1 MPLRGTVFPLRSTLR
16 TKGVVAVHRD
26 RIAYVLVLAV
36 LLSACTAQQPGP
48 AASPAATSA
57 AAETPKVGGELI
69 YIITAEPPTF
79 DAHQS
84 TTFATLQPI
93 SPHYSLLYR
102 LDPADNVNKI
112 IPDVADGMPQI
123 STDKLTWT
131 VKIRTDVT
139 FHDGS
144 KLTSEDVKATYDKII
159 KPPTGVTSPR
169 ASAYAAVESVSAPDP
184 ATVVFKLKFA
194 TASFQASLASPWNY
208 IYSAAKLKADP
219 KFYEKN
225 IMGTGPF
232 TFVEYVKG
240 SHWAG
245 KKNPNYFIKGKPY
258 LDSYKGIFITD
269 ISRQTAAIQSKQAF
283 IEFRGFTPQQRDTLS
298 RALPNELAIQE
309 APWVCVNYVVF
320 NTTKKPFDDERVRRA
335 LTLAVDRWTGGEA
348 LSKQTIVKDVGG
360 LMRPKGPFAM
370 SDADL
375 EKIPGFYRDNAKAVD
390 EAKKLLADA
399 GVSNLSF
406 NFHNRNI
413 PTPYEPVAIFLINEW
428 KKIGVTATHTVK
440 ETAAYLADLRN
451 KNFDVG
457 LSFNC
462 DFFDEPDLQLA
473 KFVSVSKVGAA
484 FNESHYNDE
493 NLDKMIEAQSRE
505 TDPEKRKKL
514 VWDIEKYA
522 MGEKAWM
529 FPVIWW
535 YRIMPYLNKVRG
547 YRIGSNHY
555 TTMDMANIW
564 LADK

>member
-1 MPLRGTVFPLRSTLR
+1 M
-16 TKGVVAVHRD
+16 
-26 RIAYVLVLAV
+26 LVLALV
-36 LLSACTAQQPGP
+36 LSACGQQPGP
-48 AASPAATSA
+48 AASPAAPSGTA
-57 AAETPKVGGELI
+57 AAGETPKLGGELI
-69 YIITAEPPTF
+69 YIVSAEAPTF
-79 DAHQS
+79 DGHQS
-84 TTFATLQPI
+84 TTFATLMPI
-93 SPHYSLLYR
+93 SPFYSLLYR

-131 VKIRTDVT
+131 IKVRGDVT
-139 FHDGS
+139 FHDGT
-144 KLTSEDVKATYDKII
+144 KMTSADVKATYDKIV
-159 KPPTGVTSPR
+159 KPSTGVTSPR
-169 ASAYAAVESVSAPDP
+169 AAAYAEVDSITAPD
-184 ATVVFKLKFA
+184 ATTVVFKLKYA
-194 TASFQASLASPWNY
+194 TASFLASLASPWNY
-208 IYSAAKLKADP
+208 IYSAAKLTADP

-232 TFVEYVKG
+232 TYVEYQRG

-258 LDSYKGIFITD
+258 LDSYKAIIITD
-269 ISRQTAAIQSKQAF
+269 PARQTSAIQSKQAM

-309 APWVCVNYVVF
+309 SPWVCVNYVVF

-335 LTLAVDRWTGGEA
+335 LTMAVDRWKGGEA
-348 LSKQTIVKDVGG
+348 LSRQTIVKDVGG

-375 EKIPGFYRDNAKAVD
+375 EKIPGFARDNAKAVED
-390 EAKKLLADA
+390 AKKLLSDA
-399 GVSNLSF
+399 GVSNLTF
-406 NFHNRNI
+406 NFHNRNV

-428 KKIGVTATHTVK
+428 KKIGVTANHTVK
-440 ETAAYLADLRN
+440 ETAAYQADLRN
-451 KNFDVG
+451 KAFDVG

-462 DFFDEPDLQLA
+462 DFFDEPNLQLA

-484 FNESHYNDE
+484 FNESHYDDPK
-493 NLDKMIEAQSRE
+493 LDGMIEAQSRE
-505 TDPEKRKKL
+505 TDPAKRNAL
-514 VWDIEKYA
+514 VAEIERYA

-535 YRIMPYLNKVRG
+535 YRIIPYLSKVRG
-547 YRIGSNHY
+547 YRVGSNHY

-564 LADK
+564 IADK

>member
-1 MPLRGTVFPLRSTLR
+1 VPQRILMSI
-16 TKGVVAVHRD
+16 AVLS
-26 RIAYVLVLAV
+26 LVLA
-36 LLSACTAQQPGP
+36 ACAPQQPGTG
-48 AASPAATSA
+48 ASPAPATA
-57 AAETPKVGGELI
+57 TAPAAGVPAAEQPKSGGTLV
-69 YIITAEPPTF
+69 YIVTAEPPTF

-84 TTFATLQPI
+84 TTFATLQPV

-102 LDPADNVNKI
+102 LDPADNVSKV

-123 STDKLTWT
+123 SADKLTWT
-131 VKIRTDVT
+131 VKLKQNVK

-144 KLTSEDVKATYDKII
+144 TLTSEDVKATYDKLRKAPPFDKLTSSRAAIYAII
-159 KPPTGVTSPR
+159 DTIT
-169 ASAYAAVESVSAPDP
+169 APDP
-184 ATVVFKLKFA
+184 STVVFKLKFPSG
-194 TASFQASLASPWNY
+194 SFQAALASPWNY
-208 IYSAAKLKADP
+208 LYSAAKLNADP

-232 TFVEYVKG
+232 TQIEYVKG
-240 SHWAG
+240 SHWSG
-245 KKNPNYFIKGKPY
+245 RKNPDYFDKPKPY
-258 LDSYKGIFITD
+258 LDAYRAVFITD
-269 ISRQTAAIQSKQAF
+269 PSRQTAAIRSEQAL
-283 IEFRGFTPQQRDTLS
+283 IEFRGFTPQQRDELS
-298 RALPNELAIQE
+298 RALGQKMALQE
-309 APWVCVNYVVF
+309 SNWVCVNYVVF

-360 LMRPKGPFAM
+360 LMRPRGPFAM

-375 EKIPGFYRDNAKAVD
+375 EKIPGFYRDNKKAVD

-399 GVSNLSF
+399 GVPDLKF

-413 PTPYEPVAIFLINEW
+413 PTPYEPVAVFLINEW

-440 ETAAYLADLRN
+440 ETAAYQADLRN
-451 KNFDVG
+451 KNFEVG

-462 DFFDEPDLQLA
+462 DYFDEPDLQLA

-493 NLDKMIEAQSRE
+493 NLDKMIDAQARE

-522 MGEKAWM
+522 MAEKAWM
-529 FPVIWW
+529 FPVLWW
-535 YRIMPYLNKVRG
+535 NRILPYNARVRG
-547 YRIGSNHY
+547 YVIGSNHY
-555 TTMDMANIW
+555 TTMDMANVW
-564 LADK
+564 LAGQ

>member
-1 MPLRGTVFPLRSTLR
+1 
-16 TKGVVAVHRD
+16 VVAVIRA
-26 RIAYVLVLAV
+26 RIAYPLVLAV
-36 LLSACTAQQPGP
+36 VLAACTQQPGP
-48 AASPAATSA
+48 AASPGAPGATA
-57 AAETPKVGGELI
+57 AAGETPKAGGELI
-69 YIITAEPPTF
+69 YIVSAEAPTF
-79 DAHQS
+79 DGHQS
-84 TTFATLQPI
+84 TTFATLMPI
-93 SPHYSLLYR
+93 SPFYSLLYR
-102 LDPADNVNKI
+102 LDPADNVDKI

-131 VKIRTDVT
+131 IKVRNDVT
-139 FHDGS
+139 FHDGT
-144 KLTSEDVKATYDKII
+144 KMTSQDVKATYDKLV

-169 ASAYAAVESVSAPDP
+169 AAAYAAVESITAPDP
-184 ATVVFKLKFA
+184 TTVVFKLKFA
-194 TASFQASLASPWNY
+194 TASFLASLASPWNY
-208 IYSAAKLKADP
+208 IYSAAKLQADP

-232 TFVEYVKG
+232 TYVEYQRG

-258 LDSYKGIFITD
+258 LDSYKAIIITD
-269 ISRQTAAIQSKQAF
+269 PARQTSAIQSQQAM

-298 RALPNELAIQE
+298 RALPNDLAIQE

-335 LTLAVDRWTGGEA
+335 LTMAVDRWTGGEA

-370 SDADL
+370 ADADL
-375 EKIPGFYRDNAKAVD
+375 EKIPGFSRDNAKAVED
-390 EAKKLLADA
+390 AKKLLSDA
-399 GVSNLSF
+399 GVSNLTF

-428 KKIGVTATHTVK
+428 KKIGVTANHTVK
-440 ETAAYLADLRN
+440 ETAAYQADLRS
-451 KNFDVG
+451 KAFDVG

-484 FNESHYNDE
+484 FNESHYDDPK
-493 NLDKMIEAQSRE
+493 LDGMIEAQSRE
-505 TDPEKRKKL
+505 TDPAKRKAL
-514 VWDIEKYA
+514 VGEIERYA

-535 YRIMPYLNKVRG
+535 YRILPYLSKVRG
-547 YRIGSNHY
+547 YRVGSNHY

-564 LADK
+564 IAAK

>member
-1 MPLRGTVFPLRSTLR
+1 MKRSVSLAI
-16 TKGVVAVHRD
+16 VLA
-26 RIAYVLVLAV
+26 LVLG
-36 LLSACTAQQPGP
+36 ACTQQATP
-48 AASPAATSA
+48 AASPTGGAGTSPTTG
-57 AAETPKVGGELI
+57 EQPKPGGELI
-69 YIITAEPPTF
+69 YVVTAEPPTF

-84 TTFATLQPI
+84 TTFATLQPV

-102 LDPADNVNKI
+102 LDPTDNVNKI
-112 IPDVADGMPQI
+112 IPDVAAEMPQI
-123 STDKLTWT
+123 SADKLTWT
-131 VKIRTDVT
+131 VKLRTDVT
-139 FHDGS
+139 FHDGT
-144 KLTSEDVKATYDKII
+144 KMTSADVKATYDKIL

-169 ASAYAAVESVSAPDP
+169 ASAYAAVDTVTAPDP
-184 ATVVFKLKFA
+184 NTVVFKLKYA

-208 IYSAAKLKADP
+208 IYSAAKLSSDP

-232 TFVEYVKG
+232 TYVEYVKG

-245 KKNPNYFIKGKPY
+245 KKNASYFVKGKPY
-258 LDSYKGIFITD
+258 LDSYKAIFIPD
-269 ISRQTAAIQSKQAF
+269 VSRQTTAIQSKQAM

-298 RALPNELAIQE
+298 RALPNDLAIQE

-335 LTLAVDRWTGGEA
+335 LTMAIDRWTGGEA
-348 LSKQTIVKDVGG
+348 LSRQTIVKDVGG

-370 SDADL
+370 PDAEL
-375 EKIPGFYRDNAKAVD
+375 EKIPGFARDNKKAVED
-390 EAKKLLADA
+390 AKKLLADA
-399 GVSNLSF
+399 GVANLSF

-413 PTPYEPVAIFLINEW
+413 TTPYEPVAIFLINEW

-440 ETAAYLADLRN
+440 ETAAYQADLRN

-484 FNESHYNDE
+484 FNESHYNDDA
-493 NLDKMIEAQSRE
+493 LDKMIEAQSRE
-505 TDPEKRKKL
+505 TDLDKRKKL
-514 VWDIEKYA
+514 VWDIERYA

-535 YRIMPYLNKVRG
+535 YRIIPYLNKVRG

>member
-1 MPLRGTVFPLRSTLR
+1 
-16 TKGVVAVHRD
+16 VVAVIRA
-26 RIAYVLVLAV
+26 RIAYLLVFAVVLA
-36 LLSACTAQQPGP
+36 ACTQQPGP
-48 AASPAATSA
+48 AASPTSPGATA
-57 AAETPKVGGELI
+57 AAGETPKVGGELI
-69 YIITAEPPTF
+69 YIVSAEAPTF
-79 DAHQS
+79 DGHQS
-84 TTFATLQPI
+84 TTFATLMPI
-93 SPHYSLLYR
+93 SPFYSLLYR

-131 VKIRTDVT
+131 IKVRGDVT
-139 FHDGS
+139 FHDGT
-144 KLTSEDVKATYDKII
+144 KMTSADVKATYDKIV
-159 KPPTGVTSPR
+159 KPATGVTSPR
-169 ASAYAAVESVSAPDP
+169 AAAYAAVDSITAPD
-184 ATVVFKLKFA
+184 ATTVVFKLKYA
-194 TASFQASLASPWNY
+194 TASFLASLASPWNY
-208 IYSAAKLKADP
+208 IYSAAKLTADP

-232 TFVEYVKG
+232 TYVEYQRG
-240 SHWAG
+240 SHWSG

-258 LDSYKGIFITD
+258 LDSYKAIIITD
-269 ISRQTAAIQSKQAF
+269 PARQTSAIQSKQAM

-309 APWVCVNYVVF
+309 SPWVCVNYVVF

-348 LSKQTIVKDVGG
+348 LSRQTIVKDVGG

-375 EKIPGFYRDNAKAVD
+375 EKIPGFYRDNAKAVE

-399 GVSNLSF
+399 GVSNLTF
-406 NFHNRNI
+406 NFHNRNV

-428 KKIGVTATHTVK
+428 KKIGVTANHTVK
-440 ETAAYLADLRN
+440 ETAAYQADLRN
-451 KNFDVG
+451 KAFDVG

-484 FNESHYNDE
+484 FNESHYDDPK
-493 NLDKMIEAQSRE
+493 LDGMIEAQSRE
-505 TDPEKRKKL
+505 TDPAKRSTL
-514 VWDIEKYA
+514 VAEIERYA

-535 YRIMPYLNKVRG
+535 YRIIPYLSKVRG
-547 YRIGSNHY
+547 YRGGSNHY

-564 LADK
+564 IADK

>member
-1 MPLRGTVFPLRSTLR
+1 
-16 TKGVVAVHRD
+16 VVAVIRA
-26 RIAYVLVLAV
+26 RIAYLLVFAVVLA
-36 LLSACTAQQPGP
+36 ACTQQPGP
-48 AASPAATSA
+48 AASPTSPGATSA
-57 AAETPKVGGELI
+57 AGETPKVGGELV
-69 YIITAEPPTF
+69 YIVTAEPPTF

-139 FHDGS
+139 FHDGT

-159 KPPTGVTSPR
+159 KPAGVPSPR
-169 ASAYAAVESVSAPDP
+169 ASAYAAVDSVSAPDP

-208 IYSAAKLKADP
+208 LYSAAKLKADP

-245 KKNPNYFIKGKPY
+245 KKNPSYFIKGKPY
-258 LDSYKGIFITD
+258 LDSYKAVFIGD
-269 ISRQTAAIQSKQAF
+269 ISRQTAAIQSKQAL

-335 LTLAVDRWTGGEA
+335 LTMAVDRWAGGEA

-375 EKIPGFYRDNAKAVD
+375 EKIPGFSRDNAKSVE

-399 GVSNLSF
+399 GVSNLAF

-413 PTPYEPVAIFLINEW
+413 STPYEPVAIFLINEW

-484 FNESHYNDE
+484 FNESHYNDAT
-493 NLDKMIEAQSRE
+493 LDGMIEAQSRE

-522 MGEKAWM
+522 MGDKAWM

-535 YRIMPYLNKVRG
+535 YRIIPYVSRVRG

-564 LADK
+564 IADK

>member
-1 MPLRGTVFPLRSTLR
+1 
-16 TKGVVAVHRD
+16 VVAVIRA
-26 RIAYVLVLAV
+26 RIAYLLVFAVVLA
-36 LLSACTAQQPGP
+36 ACTQQPGP
-48 AASPAATSA
+48 AASPGPGATSA
-57 AAETPKVGGELI
+57 AGETPKVGGELI
-69 YIITAEPPTF
+69 YIVTAEPPTF

-123 STDKLTWT
+123 SSDKLTWT

-139 FHDGS
+139 FHDGT
-144 KLTSEDVKATYDKII
+144 KFTSADVKATYDKIT
-159 KPPTGVTSPR
+159 KPPTGVTSVR
-169 ASAYAAVESVSAPDP
+169 ASAYAAVDTITAPDP

-194 TASFQASLASPWNY
+194 TASFQANLASPWNY
-208 IYSAAKLKADP
+208 IYSAAKLSADP
-219 KFYEKN
+219 KWYEKN

-232 TFVEYVKG
+232 THVEYVKG

-245 KKNPNYFIKGKPY
+245 KKNPSYFEKGKPY
-258 LDSYKGIFITD
+258 LDSYKAVFIGD
-269 ISRQTAAIQSKQAF
+269 ISRQTAAIQSKQAL

-309 APWVCVNYVVF
+309 AQWVCVNYVVF

-335 LTLAVDRWTGGEA
+335 LTMAVDRWTGGEA

-375 EKIPGFYRDNAKAVD
+375 EKIPGFSRDNAKAVED
-390 EAKKLLADA
+390 AKKLLADA
-399 GVSNLSF
+399 GVSNLAF

-413 PTPYEPVAIFLINEW
+413 STPYEPVAIFLINEW

-440 ETAAYLADLRN
+440 ETAAYQADLRN
-451 KNFDVG
+451 KSFDVG

-462 DFFDEPDLQLA
+462 DYFDEPDLQLA

-484 FNESHYNDE
+484 FNESHYNDAT
-493 NLDKMIEAQSRE
+493 LDGMIEAQSRE
-505 TDPEKRKKL
+505 TDPEKRKQL
-514 VWDIEKYA
+514 VWAIEKYA
-522 MGEKAWM
+522 MGDKAWM

-535 YRIMPYLNKVRG
+535 YRIIPYISRVRG
-547 YRIGSNHY
+547 YRAGSNHY

-564 LADK
+564 IADR

>member
-1 MPLRGTVFPLRSTLR
+1 
-16 TKGVVAVHRD
+16 VVAVIRT
-26 RIAYVLVLAV
+26 RIAYLLVVAVVLA
-36 LLSACTAQQPGP
+36 ACTQQPGP
-48 AASPAATSA
+48 AASPTSPGATPAAG
-57 AAETPKVGGELI
+57 ETPKVGGELV
-69 YIITAEPPTF
+69 YIVTAEPPTF

-131 VKIRTDVT
+131 VKIRSDVT
-139 FHDGS
+139 FHDGT
-144 KLTSEDVKATYDKII
+144 KLTSEDVKATYDKIV
-159 KPPTGVTSPR
+159 KPPTGVTSVR
-169 ASAYAAVESVSAPDP
+169 ASAYAAVDSITAPD
-184 ATVVFKLKFA
+184 ATTVVFKLKFA
-194 TASFQASLASPWNY
+194 TASFQANLASPWNY

-219 KFYEKN
+219 KWYEKN

-232 TFVEYVKG
+232 TYVEYVKG

-258 LDSYKGIFITD
+258 LDSYKAVFIGD
-269 ISRQTAAIQSKQAF
+269 ISRQTAAIQSKQAL

-309 APWVCVNYVVF
+309 AQWVCVNYVVF

-335 LTLAVDRWTGGEA
+335 LTMAVDRWTGGEA

-375 EKIPGFYRDNAKAVD
+375 EKIPGFARDNKKAVEDAKA
-390 EAKKLLADA
+390 LLAAA
-399 GVSNLSF
+399 GVSNLAF

-413 PTPYEPVAIFLINEW
+413 STPYEPVAIFLINEW

-440 ETAAYLADLRN
+440 ETAAYQADLRN

-462 DFFDEPDLQLA
+462 DYFDEPDLQLA

-484 FNESHYNDE
+484 FNESHYNDAT
-493 NLDKMIEAQSRE
+493 LDGMIEAQSRE

-522 MGEKAWM
+522 MGDKAWM
-529 FPVIWW
+529 FPVLWW
-535 YRIMPYLNKVRG
+535 YRIIPYISKVRG
-547 YRIGSNHY
+547 YRAGSNHY

-564 LADK
+564 IADK

>member
-1 MPLRGTVFPLRSTLR
+1 MKRNVSLS
-16 TKGVVAVHRD
+16 
-26 RIAYVLVLAV
+26 LVLA
-36 LLSACTAQQPGP
+36 LILGACAQSAQP
-48 AASPAATSA
+48 AASPIVAAPTA
-57 AAETPKVGGELI
+57 AAGEQPKPGGELI
-69 YIITAEPPTF
+69 YLVSAEPPTF

-84 TTFATLQPI
+84 TTFATLQPV

-102 LDPADNVNKI
+102 LDPADNVSKI
-112 IPDVADGMPQI
+112 IPDVAAEMPQV
-123 STDKLTWT
+123 SADKLTWT
-131 VKIRTDVT
+131 VKLRTDVT
-139 FHDGS
+139 FHDGT
-144 KLTSEDVKATYDKII
+144 KLTSDDVKATYDKIL
-159 KPPTGVTSPR
+159 KPPTGVTSVR
-169 ASAYAAVESVSAPDP
+169 ASAYAPVESVSAPDV
-184 ATVVFKLKFA
+184 ATVVFKLKYA
-194 TASFQASLASPWNY
+194 TASFLASLASPWNY
-208 IYSAAKLKADP
+208 LYSGTKLRADP

-225 IMGTGPF
+225 IMGSGPF

-245 KKNPNYFIKGKPY
+245 KKNPNYFVKGKPY
-258 LDSYKGIFITD
+258 LDSYKAIFVND
-269 ISRQTAAIQSKQAF
+269 ISRQTAAIQSKQAM

-298 RALPNELAIQE
+298 RALPNDLAIQE

-335 LTLAVDRWTGGEA
+335 LTVGIDRWAGGEA

-375 EKIPGFYRDNAKAVD
+375 EKIPGFSRDNKKAVED
-390 EAKKLLADA
+390 AKKLLADA
-399 GVSNLSF
+399 GVSDLKF

-428 KKIGVTATHTVK
+428 KKIGVTVTHTVK
-440 ETAAYLADLRN
+440 ETAAYQADLRN

-484 FNESHYNDE
+484 FNESHYNDAK
-493 NLDKMIEAQSRE
+493 LDEMIEAQSRE
-505 TDPEKRKKL
+505 TDLAKRKSL
-514 VWDIEKYA
+514 VWEIERYA

-529 FPVIWW
+529 FPVLWW
-535 YRIMPYLNKVRG
+535 YRIIPYLSKVRG
-547 YRIGSNHY
+547 YRLGSNHY

>member
-1 MPLRGTVFPLRSTLR
+1 LRG
-16 TKGVVAVHRD
+16 KGVVAVLRV
-26 RIAYVLVLAV
+26 RIAHLLVLAV
-36 LLSACTAQQPGP
+36 LLAACTPQPGGP

-57 AAETPKVGGELI
+57 AGETPKVGGELI
-69 YIITAEPPTF
+69 YIVTAEPPTF

-123 STDKLTWT
+123 SSDRLTWT

-144 KLTSEDVKATYDKII
+144 KLTSEDVRATYEKII
-159 KPPTGVTSPR
+159 KPSGGVPSVR
-169 ASAYAAVESVSAPDP
+169 ASAYAAVDSVSAPDP
-184 ATVVFKLKFA
+184 NTVVFKLKYG
-194 TASFQASLASPWNY
+194 TASFQANLASPWNY
-208 IYSAAKLKADP
+208 LYSAAKLKADP
-219 KFYEKN
+219 KWYEKN

-232 TFVEYVKG
+232 TYVEYVKG

-258 LDSYKGIFITD
+258 LDSYKAIFVTD
-269 ISRQTAAIQSKQAF
+269 VSRQTSAIQSKQAM

-298 RALPNELAIQE
+298 KALPNDLAIQE
-309 APWVCVNYVVF
+309 AQWVCVNYVVF

-335 LTLAVDRWTGGEA
+335 LTMAIDRWSGGVA
-348 LSKQTIVKDVGG
+348 LSMQTIVKDVGG

-375 EKIPGFYRDNAKAVD
+375 EKIPGFSRDNKTAVED
-390 EAKKLLADA
+390 AKKLLAAA

-413 PTPYEPVAIFLINEW
+413 QTPYEPVAIFLVNEW
-428 KKIGVTATHTVK
+428 KKIGVTATHTAK
-440 ETAAYLADLRN
+440 ETAAYQADLRN

-462 DFFDEPDLQLA
+462 DYFDEPDLQLA

-484 FNESHYNDE
+484 FNESHYNDPK
-493 NLDKMIEAQSRE
+493 LDDLIEAQSRE

-514 VWDIEKYA
+514 VWEIEKYA

-535 YRIMPYLNKVRG
+535 YRILPYLSKVRG
-547 YRIGSNHY
+547 YRAGSNHY

>member
-1 MPLRGTVFPLRSTLR
+1 M
-16 TKGVVAVHRD
+16 
-26 RIAYVLVLAV
+26 
-36 LLSACTAQQPGP
+36 
-48 AASPAATSA
+48 
-57 AAETPKVGGELI
+57 
-69 YIITAEPPTF
+69 
-79 DAHQS
+79 
-84 TTFATLQPI
+84 
-93 SPHYSLLYR
+93 
-102 LDPADNVNKI
+102 
-112 IPDVADGMPQI
+112 
-123 STDKLTWT
+123 
-131 VKIRTDVT
+131 
-139 FHDGS
+139 
-144 KLTSEDVKATYDKII
+144 
-159 KPPTGVTSPR
+159 
-169 ASAYAAVESVSAPDP
+169 
-184 ATVVFKLKFA
+184 
-194 TASFQASLASPWNY
+194 
-208 IYSAAKLKADP
+208 
-219 KFYEKN
+219 
-225 IMGTGPF
+225 
-232 TFVEYVKG
+232 
-240 SHWAG
+240 
-245 KKNPNYFIKGKPY
+245 
-258 LDSYKGIFITD
+258 
-269 ISRQTAAIQSKQAF
+269 
-283 IEFRGFTPQQRDTLS
+283 
-298 RALPNELAIQE
+298 
-309 APWVCVNYVVF
+309 CVNYVVF

-375 EKIPGFYRDNAKAVD
+375 EKIPGFYRDNKKAVD

-399 GVSNLSF
+399 GAADLKF

-413 PTPYEPVAIFLINEW
+413 PTPYEPVAVFLINEW

-440 ETAAYLADLRN
+440 ETAAYQADLRN

-484 FNESHYNDE
+484 FNESHYNDAT
-493 NLDKMIEAQSRE
+493 LDKMIEDQARE
-505 TDPEKRKKL
+505 TDVEKRKKL

-535 YRIMPYLNKVRG
+535 YRIMPYLSKVRG